1 MYPASPTDLTLLI
14 DQLLSARDQHLARCP
29 LRKILTTIDT
39 VISHFLNPQSDVRRE
54 LESLLPNETGLSS
67 QMISHT
73 LPLIFQEYR
82 AERLVRLL
90 QDELGDLN
98 ALDTF
103 VSLNGRQ
110 HRAYGPTLTTHV
122 LAGNLP
128 GAGLDSVIF
137 SLLVKSATLVKAS
150 STAPRLPTLFTQTLA
165 QVDPGLGM
173 CLAVVTWPGGNTPLE
188 EIAFSRAELV
198 IASGSDKS
206 LATIRPRVC
215 GKFIEYGHKVSFAV
229 ITKDALN
236 DAHTVAHKA
245 AYDIALF
252 DQQGCLS
259 PQLIYVEE
267 GGVVAPHTFAAVLAE
282 ALAGWE
288 RALPRGAVPQEVS
301 VAIRHTRDE
310 AEWQA
315 LAGKDVALYA
325 SPNGTAWTVVFDP
338 DPTFVPSP
346 LYRTIRIKPF
356 SSSTQLHELLTP
368 WWPYLEAAGLA
379 AYATRNTQLVEVL
392 GQAGVSRICPIGTMQ
407 LPPLSWRHGGRPRIT
422 DLVRWIEIEG

>member
-1 MYPASPTDLTLLI
+1 LI
-14 DQLLSARDQHLARCP
+14 DQLLAARDQHLVHCP
-29 LRKILTTIDT
+29 LRDILTTIDT
-39 VISHFLNPQSDVRRE
+39 VISHFLNPQSDERHE

-67 QMISHT
+67 EMISHA
-73 LPLIFQEYR
+73 LPLIFREYR

-90 QDELGDLN
+90 QDELGNWD

-103 VSLNGRQ
+103 VSINGRQ
-110 HRAYGPTLTTHV
+110 HKAYGPTLTTHV

-150 STAPRLPTLFTQTLA
+150 SAAPRLPTLFAETLA
-165 QVDPGLGM
+165 QVDPRLGT

-188 EIAFSRAELV
+188 EVAFGRADAV
-198 IASGSDKS
+198 VASGSDKS
-206 LATIRPRVC
+206 LAAIRPKVK
-215 GKFIEYGHKVSFAV
+215 GTFIGYGQKVSFAL
-229 ITKDALN
+229 ITKEALN
-236 DAHTVAHKA
+236 DTRRLAHKA

-282 ALAGWE
+282 ALAEWE
-288 RALPRGAVPQEVS
+288 QALPRGAVPQEAS
-301 VAIRHTRDE
+301 VAIRRTRDE

-325 SPNGTAWTVVFDP
+325 SPNGTAWTVVLDP
-338 DPTFVPSP
+338 DPTFTPSP
-346 LYRTIRIKPF
+346 LYRTIRVKPF
-356 SSSTQLHELLTP
+356 SSSTQLYELLTP
-368 WWPYLEAAGLA
+368 WRPYLEAAGLA
-379 AYATRNTQLVEVL
+379 TYATRNTQLVEVL
-392 GQAGVSRICPIGTMQ
+392 AQAGVSRICPIGTMQ
-407 LPPLSWRHGGRPRIT
+407 TPPLSWRHGGRPRIA
-422 DLVRWIEIEG
+422 DLVRWVEIEE

>member
-1 MYPASPTDLTLLI
+1 MTNLSPTELSKLI
-14 DQLLSARDQHLARCP
+14 EQILSSRDQHLVHRPLQATLTSIDAVTAR
-29 LRKILTTIDT
+29 
-39 VISHFLNPQSDVRRE
+39 FLNPLSDERRK
-54 LESLLPNETGLSS
+54 LESLLPSETGLSS
-67 QMISHT
+67 EMISHA

-82 AERLVRLL
+82 AERLARLL
-90 QDELGDLN
+90 QDELGDLS

-150 STAPRLPTLFTQTLA
+150 STAPRLPTLFAETLA
-165 QVDPGLGM
+165 QVDPELGA
-173 CLAVVTWPGGNTPLE
+173 CLTVVTWPGGNTPLE
-188 EIAFSRAELV
+188 EVAFGRADAV
-198 IASGSDKS
+198 VASGSDKS
-206 LATIRPRVC
+206 LAAIRPKVKGR
-215 GKFIEYGHKVSFAV
+215 FIGYGHKISFAV
-229 ITKDALN
+229 ITKEALN
-236 DAHTVAHKA
+236 DARSVAHKA

-288 RALPRGAVPQEVS
+288 RALPRGAVPQEAS
-301 VAIRHTRDE
+301 VAIRRTRDE

-325 SPNGTAWTVVFDP
+325 SPNGTAWTVILDP
-338 DPTFVPSP
+338 DPTFTPSP

-356 SSSTQLHELLTP
+356 SSSTQLHEVLTP
-368 WWPYLEAAGLA
+368 WRPYLEAAGLA

-407 LPPLSWRHGGRPRIT
+407 LPPLSWRHGGRPRIA
-422 DLVRWIEIEG
+422 DFVRWIEIEG